1 MTPPSALTADSRTAS
16 PGLLTSGGHFLALGV
31 LMGTWA
37 TGIPGL
43 KQRYGYTEQELS
55 LVLLALAAGAGVAFL
70 TCARV
75 MRAAGLQLTL
85 RATAVLGAQA
95 LLATLLV
102 SSTVALVISAFLL
115 GWGSAAFDVAINAR
129 AVALERELGRPVMS
143 KLHAM
148 FSTGGVIAAAAAAA
162 LFSGGTPHLLW
173 LAVPAALGL
182 VLCSL
187 PCAPDDA
194 GAPAEGGPTGAAHPE
209 RSRLLWRLGAAAL
222 LCLLC
227 EGVMYDWS
235 AVYMVHA
242 FAASPALSVASFGVF
257 SAAMAAG
264 RFSGDEW
271 RRRHGVR
278 PVLLV
283 GCLLAAAGALAATQ
297 GGHPALALGGFV
309 LVGLGLSNVIPIVFA
324 LAPLGCPRSPE
335 HAIAFVSGV
344 GFVGFLAGPPLVG
357 LWSAAFSL
365 DTTLWLVVAAATGVA
380 ILSGRRHHP

>member
-1 MTPPSALTADSRTAS
+1 MPTHPGIVAPPRSLS
-16 PGLLTSGGHFLALGV
+16 PALLTSAGQFLALGV

-43 KQRYGYTEQELS
+43 QRRYGYSEQELS

-70 TCARV
+70 TCARL
-75 MRAAGLQLTL
+75 MRAAGLPLTL
-85 RATAVLGAQA
+85 RVTAVLAAQA

-102 SSTVALVISAFLL
+102 SSTVALVITVFLL

-148 FSTGGVIAAAAAAA
+148 FSTGGVMAAAAAAA
-162 LFSGGTPHLLW
+162 LLWHHAASLLW
-173 LAVPAALGL
+173 LAVPAAAGL
-182 VLCSL
+182 VLCAL
-187 PCAPDDA
+187 PAGGDA
-194 GAPAEGGPTGAAHPE
+194 GLPEAKPAGAVHPE

-235 AVYMVHA
+235 AVYMVHS
-242 FAASPALSVASFGVF
+242 FEASPALSIAGFGLF

-264 RFSGDEW
+264 RFSGDEL
-271 RRRHGVR
+271 RGRHGVR
-278 PVLLV
+278 PL
-283 GCLLAAAGALAATQ
+283 LLAGCVLAALGALAATH
-297 GGHPALALGGFV
+297 GGQPALALGGFV

-324 LAPLGCPRSPE
+324 LAPQGCPRSPE
-335 HAIAFVSGV
+335 HAIAFVSGI
-344 GFVGFLAGPPLVG
+344 GFVGFLAGPALVG
-357 LWSAAFSL
+357 LWAAAFSL
-365 DTTLWLVVAAATGVA
+365 DTVLWLVVGAAAGVA
-380 ILSGRRHHP
+380 ILSCRRHHP

>member
-1 MTPPSALTADSRTAS
+1 MSTHTALTAPRPAS
-16 PGLLTSGGHFLALGV
+16 SGLLTSGGHFLSLGI

-37 TGIPGL
+37 TSIPGL
-43 KQRYGYTEQELS
+43 KQRYGYSEQELS

-70 TCARV
+70 TCARI

-85 RATAVLGAQA
+85 RATAVLAAQA

-102 SSTVALVISAFLL
+102 SSTVALVMSAFLL

-148 FSTGGVIAAAAAAA
+148 FSTGGVIAAAAAAT
-162 LFSGGTPHLLW
+162 LFWHGTPGLLW

-187 PCAPDDA
+187 PAVHADDTPDA
-194 GAPAEGGPTGAAHPE
+194 KPAGAAHPA

-242 FAASPALSVASFGVF
+242 FEASPALSVASFGVF

-264 RFSGDEW
+264 RFGGDEL
-271 RRRHGVR
+271 RSRHGVR
-278 PVLLV
+278 PLLLA
-283 GCLLAAAGALAATQ
+283 GCLLAALGALAATQ
-297 GGHPALALGGFV
+297 GADPTLALGGFV
-309 LVGLGLSNVIPIVFA
+309 LVGLGLSNVIPIVFV
-324 LAPLGCPRSPE
+324 LAPQGCPRSPE
-335 HAIAFVSGV
+335 HAIAFVSGI
-344 GFVGFLAGPPLVG
+344 GFIGFLAGPPLVG

-365 DTTLWLVVAAATGVA
+365 DTALWLVVGAAAGVA